1 MYTPCIWC
9 LFLEKEILMWNT
21 LFQVPAVHTKK
32 MVISEEKMFFATHT
46 EEEEEVS
53 VTGTRQIWIWGSI
66 RRASDGF
73 FSLFLS
79 NLCSCSYLCL
89 LVSLCHLF
97 ILQLSVLIRIS
108 IFFVNCNITY
118 STAYQELKCTFF
130 LKSLRYKRKL
140 LPKRKFMLLF
150 PKRLNLHPKVLVI
163 YSKFKIL

>member
-66 RRASDGF
+66 GRASDGF
-73 FSLFLS
+73 LSLFLS

-130 LKSLRYKRKL
+130 FKVPEVQKKTVTEEKIHVAVSKKIEPP
-140 LPKRKFMLLF
+140 PKGISDLF
-150 PKRLNLHPKVLVI
+150 QV
-163 YSKFKIL
+163 